1 MLKKEKMLAII
12 IKVVAIIVS
21 VYGMMKSFEDMMF
34 FTYFTNISN
43 LFIDVML
50 LISLYYDI
58 SFIRGKQY
66 KMPQSLYIIKY
77 MATLS
82 ITLTFFVYMLIL
94 APTHE
99 AGFMNAYLDNHAGSL
114 CVHLINPLLSIIDF
128 LVFDVDYECQNKHV
142 LFATIPPLTYM
153 AFVIVLGQ
161 CFSVRWKDGMI
172 APYNFFNYGAKT
184 GWFGFDLSQ
193 MGSTTLGIGCFYMVV
208 VLLLIFIAL
217 GKIFLKCK
225 RKAH

>member
-1 MLKKEKMLAII
+1 MLKKEKMIAII
-12 IKVVAIIVS
+12 IKIVAIIVS
-21 VYGMMKSFEDMMF
+21 VYGMVQSFEDMMF

-58 SFIRGKQY
+58 AYRKGQQCRKA
-66 KMPQSLYIIKY
+66 QSLYIIKY

-99 AGFMNAYLDNHAGSL
+99 TGFINAYLDNYAGSL
-114 CVHLINPLLSIIDF
+114 CVHLINPLLAIIDF
-128 LVFDVDYECQNKHV
+128 LIFDVDYECQNQH
-142 LFATIPPLTYM
+142 LFYAIIPPLTYM
-153 AFVIVLGQ
+153 TFVIVLGQ
-161 CFSVRWKDGMI
+161 CFFVRWRDSMM
-172 APYNFFNYGAKT
+172 APYNFLNYGAKT

-217 GKIFLKCK
+217 GKIFLRCK